1 MDWSG
6 GRRHGRTLHA
16 GEIAS
21 HKGLVCPVLAS
32 LSFTLGSFSLPLS
45 LTLSVSLS
53 PFLSLSS
60 SLPFGSPANESRYVH
75 QGIVRVLPFQNWACS
90 RRRSRERLWEE
101 SANPERACASG
112 ARSLMMDHRAKFYFS
127 YVLFIWH
134 AAVDTYRGW

>member
-6 GRRHGRTLHA
+6 GRRHGRTLQVRLRA
-16 GEIAS
+16 TRVWCVQFS
-21 HKGLVCPVLAS
+21 P
-32 LSFTLGSFSLPLS
+32 LSFTLGSFSLSLS
-45 LTLSVSLS
+45 LALSLSLS

-60 SLPFGSPANESRYVH
+60 SLPFGSPANESRYVR

-90 RRRSRERLWEE
+90 RRRSRDRLWEE

-112 ARSLMMDHRAKFYFS
+112 VRSLMMDHRAKFYFS

>member
-32 LSFTLGSFSLPLS
+32 LFHPRLLFSSSLS
-45 LTLSVSLS
+45 LIHSVSLS
-53 PFLSLSS
+53 LPVSLFLPPLWFS
-60 SLPFGSPANESRYVH
+60 GKRVAYVH

-90 RRRSRERLWEE
+90 RRRSREPLWEE

-112 ARSLMMDHRAKFYFS
+112 VRSLMMDHRAKFYFS